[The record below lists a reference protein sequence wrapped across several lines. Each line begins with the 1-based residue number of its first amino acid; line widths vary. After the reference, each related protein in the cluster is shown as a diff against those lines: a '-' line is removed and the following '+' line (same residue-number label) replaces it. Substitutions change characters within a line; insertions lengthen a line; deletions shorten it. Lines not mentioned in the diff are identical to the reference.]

1 MTTETFLAFIVAAT
15 VLIIIPGPTN
25 MVVVSSALRFGL
37 IKSFWTVLGAAL
49 SHAVFFSITF
59 TGLATI
65 LLTSA
70 AIFEW
75 IRWIGVGYLIWLGIR
90 QWTSHISPMQG
101 NGSQADVS
109 AWSLLLQGFA
119 VNTTNPK
126 ALVFYAAFFPPFV
139 NPNSPVVPQLVLMAM
154 VFIAIFVIV
163 AAIHSFTAEKARTLM
178 TDPRHVKLTNRIA
191 GSFLIGAGV
200 LLAAARDK

>member
-1 MTTETFLAFIVAAT
+1 MTIETFLAFIAAAT
-15 VLIIIPGPTN
+15 LLIIIPGPTN
-25 MVVVSSALRFGL
+25 MVVVSSAMRFGL
-37 IKSFWTVLGAAL
+37 KMSLWTILGAAL
-49 SHAVFFSITF
+49 SHTIFFSISF
-59 TGLATI
+59 AGLATI
-65 LLTSA
+65 LLASA
-70 AIFEW
+70 TVFEW
-75 IRWIGVGYLIWLGIR
+75 IRWIGVGYMIWLGVR
-90 QWTSHISPMQG
+90 QWTSRVSPMQEG
-101 NGSQADVS
+101 RSQAVVS

-139 NPNSPVVPQLVLMAM
+139 NPNSPIIPQLMLMAL

-163 AAIHSFTAEKARTLM
+163 AVIHGFAAAQARSLM
-178 TDPRHVKLTNRIA
+178 TNPRQVKLTNRVA